1 MDGVAGSDLYDP
13 QGPDLEFLVVR
24 LSHLPIIVFR
34 HFKTGG
40 AGWTLRTCR
49 TGRARGACWTG
60 CAGGTSRA
68 GRTLSAGGA
77 RRAGCARRSSRTG
90 TSNKGSYN

>member
-13 QGPDLEFLVVR
+13 QGTDLEFLVVR
-24 LSHLPIIVFR
+24 LSHLPISVFR

-49 TGRARGACWTG
+49 T
-60 CAGGTSRA
+60 
-68 GRTLSAGGA
+68 
-77 RRAGCARRSSRTG
+77 
-90 TSNKGSYN
+90 